1 MKTYVGKLCEDGAYR
16 VVIEDE
22 RGGVSPLPLRLDLAN
37 KSPTGFSWG
46 YSGSG
51 PAQLAL
57 ALLAD
62 AIGEKE
68 ALEVY
73 QDFKRDYVAVLPA
86 EWYIPEEDVK
96 ERAKYLKAVRSNEV
110 AWINEDSERRNNER
124 RPGRNGPRVFTRIG

>member
-1 MKTYVGKLCEDGAYR
+1 MKTYVGKICEDGAYR

-46 YSGSG
+46 YGGSG

-110 AWINEDSERRNNER
+110 A
-124 RPGRNGPRVFTRIG
+124 

>member
-86 EWYIPEEDVK
+86 EWYIPEEEVK
-96 ERAKYLKAVRSNEV
+96 ERAKYLKAVRSNE
-110 AWINEDSERRNNER
+110 AARS
-124 RPGRNGPRVFTRIG
+124 

>member
-1 MKTYVGKLCEDGAYR
+1 MDSLRVIAEGVRLKTYVGKLCEDGAYR

-110 AWINEDSERRNNER
+110 A
-124 RPGRNGPRVFTRIG
+124 

>member
-46 YSGSG
+46 YSASG

-86 EWYIPEEDVK
+86 EWYIPEEEVK

-110 AWINEDSERRNNER
+110 A
-124 RPGRNGPRVFTRIG
+124 

>member
-1 MKTYVGKLCEDGAYR
+1 MKTYVGKLCEDGEYR
-16 VVIEDE
+16 VTIEE
-22 RGGVSPLPLRLDLAN
+22 ESGNARPLPLRLDLAN

-86 EWYIPEEDVK
+86 EWYIPEEEVK
-96 ERAKYLKAVRSNEV
+96 ERAKYLKAVRSNE
-110 AWINEDSERRNNER
+110 AARS
-124 RPGRNGPRVFTRIG
+124 